1 MLENQDNLKDL
12 CIRVTKEQDV
22 PVLYSLIKELSVYE
36 KMTDQVVTDE
46 QAVRKTLFGSKAY
59 AEARLAIWK
68 GEPVGMVIFFHNYS
82 TFLGRP
88 GLYIEDL
95 YVNDSFRGLGIGQA
109 IFMACVQIALE
120 RNCGRMEWSVLN
132 WNPARQFYEKLGAYS
147 LDDWIV
153 YRLDREAM
161 GRLMQ

>member
-1 MLENQDNLKDL
+1 MLENQDNQKELH
-12 CIRVTKEQDV
+12 IRAAREQDV
-22 PVLYSLIKELSVYE
+22 PVLLALIKELSVYE

-46 QAVRKTLFGSKAY
+46 RAVRETLFGSKSY

-95 YVNDSFRGLGIGQA
+95 YVKDSFRGLGIGKA
-109 IFMACVQIALE
+109 LLMECVRIALE

-132 WNPARQFYEKLGAYS
+132 WNPARQFYEKLGAYP
-147 LDDWIV
+147 LDEWIV

-161 GRLMQ
+161 GRLMR